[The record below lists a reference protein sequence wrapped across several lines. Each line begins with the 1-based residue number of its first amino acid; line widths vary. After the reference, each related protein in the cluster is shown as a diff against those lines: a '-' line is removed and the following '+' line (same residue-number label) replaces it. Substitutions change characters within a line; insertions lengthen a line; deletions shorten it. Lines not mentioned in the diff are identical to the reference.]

1 MTLYRKCRLLIE
13 EGCWSSVTPY
23 GRLVFHAVPGSSS
36 LKAYVL
42 DRSCRVLAGGT
53 CNNRGEVLLEYGNN
67 VRLVED
73 AVNWTVAQ
81 VLFT

>member
-13 EGCWSSVTPY
+13 EGCWSSVTPW
-23 GRLVFHAVPGSSS
+23 GRLVLHACPGCSI
-36 LKAYVL
+36 LTVYVL
-42 DRSCRVLAGGT
+42 DKSRSVLAGGT
-53 CNNRGEVLLEYGNN
+53 CNNRGEALLEYGNDM
-67 VRLVED
+67 RLVED